1 MPIRRLLRR
10 LKNPRT
16 NQFHSTNW
24 GDFHSEIDAQF
35 QLLGASVV
43 GSWEILLT
51 DAARSHRMAHGIEM
65 PDLLYQR
72 LSDAIVPLQQSIQKQ
87 TKTLQHSV
95 KQFSQMEEKST
106 LNLQGMLTRFP
117 SELSES
123 WTKTCTY
130 LRPAFSEL
138 DLEDLIR
145 QWDSA
150 GEALLASLQ
159 RHLTLLSPPTADLS
173 VSKPALIKWREATVK
188 SLELELYARRTE
200 LCEALKN

>member
-130 LRPAFSEL
+130 LRPAFSNWTWK
-138 DLEDLIR
+138 I
-145 QWDSA
+145 
-150 GEALLASLQ
+150 
-159 RHLTLLSPPTADLS
+159 
-173 VSKPALIKWREATVK
+173 
-188 SLELELYARRTE
+188 
-200 LCEALKN
+200 

>member
-10 LKNPRT
+10 LKNTRT

-24 GDFHSEIDAQF
+24 GDFHSEIEAQF

-51 DAARSHRMAHGIEM
+51 DAARSHRMAHGVEM
-65 PDLLYQR
+65 PNSLYQR

-87 TKTLQHSV
+87 TKSLQHSV
-95 KQFSQMEEKST
+95 KQFAQREEKSN
-106 LNLQGMLTRFP
+106 LNLQGMMTSFP

-123 WTKTCTY
+123 WTKTFIY

-138 DLEDLIR
+138 ELEDLIR
-145 QWDSA
+145 QWESA
-150 GEALLASLQ
+150 GEGLLVSLQ

-173 VSKPALIKWREATVK
+173 VSKSALIKWREATVK